1 MAPSCHDPAMTREVV
16 GDTPT
21 HAMDPIEAESVAARA
36 WRRFTA
42 APAYPATAADLRT
55 VSIVGAA
62 LPVRAGIA
70 VAVATFAV
78 LFDYSRTFIPDSIQA
93 LGFAPEAMRF
103 QSIERAILFL
113 VVPLAVVAL
122 VFRDRPSR
130 YGLTLGEWRWGAAL
144 AVVGCLLMT
153 PVVLWLASIPE
164 FRAYYAP
171 SAASPPDLV
180 LTHTL
185 DLFSAEFLLRG
196 FLMFPLLRLIGPF
209 ALLVATMPFVFAHLG
224 KPEIELFSTLFGG
237 LVYAWVDWRTRSI
250 VWSTV
255 AHVYIVTLLVLLA
268 AG

>member
-1 MAPSCHDPAMTREVV
+1 MTREVA
-16 GDTPT
+16 GGPPT
-21 HAMDPIEAESVAARA
+21 HASGPIEGDSPIRRA

-42 APAYPATAADLRT
+42 APPYPATAADLRT

-62 LPVRAGIA
+62 LPVRAGLA
-70 VAVATFAV
+70 VAVATFAI

-93 LGFAPEAMRF
+93 MGFSPEAMRF
-103 QSIERAILFL
+103 QSIERLILFL
-113 VVPLAVVAL
+113 VVPLAVVLL

-130 YGLTLGEWRWGAAL
+130 YGLTPGEWRWGAGLAL
-144 AVVGCLLMT
+144 AGCVLMT
-153 PVVLWLASIPE
+153 PVVLWLASMPD

-171 SAASPPDLV
+171 SAASAPNLV

-185 DLFSAEFLLRG
+185 DLLSAEFLLRG

-209 ALLVATMPFVFAHLG
+209 GMLVATMPFVFAHLG

-250 VWSTV
+250 VWSTI